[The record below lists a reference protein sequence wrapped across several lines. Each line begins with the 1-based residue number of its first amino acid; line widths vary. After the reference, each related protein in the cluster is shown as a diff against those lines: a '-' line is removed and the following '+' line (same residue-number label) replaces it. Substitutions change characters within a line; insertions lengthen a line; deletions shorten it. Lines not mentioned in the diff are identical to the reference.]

1 MKRIALL
8 SVFALF
14 VGGMSMMA
22 QDAPQH
28 PRRGNDAPD
37 PKVVAERMTERM
49 AKEYSLNDEQKQQL
63 LEANQVLMEKTGNF
77 RHAPRRRPHK
87 GEARPERKDRPQLTD
102 EQREQR
108 KAEFEKRRAEMET
121 ARKDYETRLQSIMT
135 KEQYEAYNQKQKERK
150 AKMEERK
157 KDRRK

>member
-1 MKRIALL
+1 MRRIALL

-14 VGGMSMMA
+14 VGGMSMA

-37 PKVVAERMTERM
+37 PKVMAERMTERM

-63 LEANQVLMEKTGNF
+63 LEANQALMEKTGNF
-77 RHAPRRRPHK
+77 RPAPRRRPQK
-87 GEARPERKDRPQLTD
+87 GEARPERKERPQLTD
-102 EQREQR
+102 EQREQQ
-108 KAEFEKRRAEMET
+108 KAEFEKKRAEMET

-135 KEQYEAYNQKQKERK
+135 KEQYASYSKKQEERK
-150 AKMEERK
+150 AKLEERK
-157 KDRRK
+157 DNRRK